1 MRINALAFAVA
12 VGIAIPLTA
21 SATIEQQVNSMFG
34 QLINVTGPGSYK
46 TASRG
51 VVSGG
56 GIVLRNRITT
66 SNLISITPPSAKGG
80 CGGIN
85 LYTGSFSFINGEEF
99 VGLMRNI
106 ASNAAG
112 VVSGYA
118 FEAALDYMDAS
129 TASIIRGLRNNIQ
142 RLNEMFSNSCQLATG
157 VIDAGRKAFAEHN
170 DLKSAATGMLENVT
184 SDFFSSKTATATSP
198 SERLA
203 SAGKMKPCYNTGNVM
218 WCGLRKM
225 GIASHL
231 TSGNDEFA
239 ELIMS
244 IVGTHILTLKD
255 NDKGGKEI
263 TASPI
268 QPTITDRSISLFVD
282 GSKGSDEKVLSCD
295 SDDKEQCLNPS
306 VRTLGSFKGLK
317 QRIIDDVRTSG
328 VFDRLANGTASEA
341 DGAKVQYF
349 MSSAVGHN
357 LMRVIQKAGAAEGY
371 IYFEEFAH
379 VIAINAAYAAI
390 MELIDAAHA
399 GLTGVDFAEAE
410 KIKEDLRAARQRVT
424 SEWTKELMNGTNFR
438 DADKRASE
446 ILQLAEN
453 NDNGKTVQGRQNQ
466 GAGS

>member
-142 RLNEMFSNSCQLATG
+142 RLNEMFSNSCQFATG
-157 VIDAGRKAFAEHN
+157 VIDAGRKAYAEHN

-184 SDFFSSKTATATSP
+184 SDFF
-198 SERLA
+198 
-203 SAGKMKPCYNTGNVM
+203 
-218 WCGLRKM
+218 
-225 GIASHL
+225 
-231 TSGNDEFA
+231 
-239 ELIMS
+239 
-244 IVGTHILTLKD
+244 
-255 NDKGGKEI
+255 
-263 TASPI
+263 
-268 QPTITDRSISLFVD
+268 
-282 GSKGSDEKVLSCD
+282 
-295 SDDKEQCLNPS
+295 
-306 VRTLGSFKGLK
+306 
-317 QRIIDDVRTSG
+317 
-328 VFDRLANGTASEA
+328 
-341 DGAKVQYF
+341 
-349 MSSAVGHN
+349 
-357 LMRVIQKAGAAEGY
+357 
-371 IYFEEFAH
+371 
-379 VIAINAAYAAI
+379 
-390 MELIDAAHA
+390 
-399 GLTGVDFAEAE
+399 
-410 KIKEDLRAARQRVT
+410 
-424 SEWTKELMNGTNFR
+424 
-438 DADKRASE
+438 
-446 ILQLAEN
+446 
-453 NDNGKTVQGRQNQ
+453 
-466 GAGS
+466 

>member
-1 MRINALAFAVA
+1 VRMKALAFAVA
-12 VGIAIPLTA
+12 ISVALPVSA
-21 SATIEQQVNSMFG
+21 SSTIEQQVNNMFG

-106 ASNAAG
+106 ASNAVG

-118 FEAALDYMDAS
+118 FEAALDYMDAA
-129 TASIIRGLRNNIQ
+129 TAGIIRGLRNSIQ

-157 VIDAGRKAFAEHN
+157 VIDAGRKAYAEHN
-170 DLKSAATGMLENVT
+170 DLKSAASGMLENVT
-184 SDFFSSKTATATSP
+184 SDFFSSKTATASSP

-263 TASPI
+263 TATPI

-295 SDDKEQCLNPS
+295 SGDKEQCLNPTT
-306 VRTLGSFKGLK
+306 RTLGTFKGLK
-317 QRIIDDVRTSG
+317 QRIIDDVRTSR

-341 DGAKVQYF
+341 DGAKIQYF
-349 MSSAVGHN
+349 MSSSVGRN
-357 LMRVIQKAGAAEGY
+357 LMLVLQKAGAESGY

-379 VIAINAAYAAI
+379 VIAINAAYGAI
-390 MELIDAAHA
+390 MELIDAAEA
-399 GLTGVDFAEAE
+399 GLSGVEFAEAE
-410 KIKEDLRAARQRVT
+410 KIKVDLRAARTRVT
-424 SEWTKELMNGTNFR
+424 SEWTSELQNGTNFR
-438 DADKRASE
+438 DADRRASE
-446 ILQLAEN
+446 VLQLAEGS
-453 NDNGKTVQGRQNQ
+453 DSGRLIQGRQTQ
-466 GAGS
+466 GAGN